1 MARRPRSAPP
11 PLDEVRTGQVQSIT
25 RALAILRAL
34 AESGDG
40 MTLSDVA
47 QMAGLP
53 ASTAHRLLTTLQQER
68 FVRFDGTAHLW
79 QVGVGAFIVG
89 NAFARTRDAVA
100 MARPYLRR
108 LMEEGGE
115 TANLY
120 LEQDGEAICM
130 AQVECR
136 QMMRA
141 IARPGGRV
149 KMHCS
154 SAGKAMLGW
163 LAEPDLARV
172 IRQHGLK
179 RFTERTVDTPSRLR
193 HDLELGRERGFA
205 VDDEEHAVG
214 LRCVASAVFDEHGQP
229 VAALS
234 LSGPGARI
242 DEARLAELG
251 ALTARIAG
259 EFSFELGGH
268 SAARLSTAP
277 AGTRA

>member
-1 MARRPRSAPP
+1 MAHRPRSSPL

-47 QMAGLP
+47 QMVGLP
-53 ASTAHRLLTTLQQER
+53 ASTTHRLLTTLQQER

-79 QVGVGAFIVG
+79 QVGVGVFIVG
-89 NAFARTRDAVA
+89 NAFARTRDAAA

-136 QMMRA
+136 QVMRA

-154 SAGKAMLGW
+154 GAGKAMLGW
-163 LAEPDLARV
+163 VPDAELTRV
-172 IRQHGLK
+172 IRQHGLT
-179 RFTERTVDTPSRLR
+179 RFTERTLDTPTRLR
-193 HDLELGRERGFA
+193 RDLELVRERGYA

-242 DEARLAELG
+242 DEARLEELG
-251 ALTARIAG
+251 MLIAKIAA
-259 EFSFELGGH
+259 EFSIELGGH
-268 SAARLSTAP
+268 SAARLSKQMTP
-277 AGTRA
+277 AST

>member
-1 MARRPRSAPP
+1 MAPRSSAARA
-11 PLDEVRTGQVQSIT
+11 EVDNAGRVQSIS

-47 QMAGLP
+47 QMVGLP

-154 SAGKAMLGW
+154 GAGKAMLGW
-163 LAEPDLARV
+163 LPEAEVTRV
-172 IRQHGLK
+172 IRQHGLT
-179 RFTERTVDTPSRLR
+179 RFTERTLDTPTRLR
-193 HDLELGRERGFA
+193 RDLEQVRQRGYA

-214 LRCVASAVFDEHGQP
+214 LRCVAAPVFDEHSQP

-251 ALTARIAG
+251 VLAARVAA
-259 EFSFELGGH
+259 EFSAELGGH
-268 SAARLSTAP
+268 SVAPRSTP
-277 AGTRA
+277 ESRSTI

>member
-1 MARRPRSAPP
+1 MARRPPGSPP
-11 PLDEVRTGQVQSIT
+11 DEARAGQVQSIG
-25 RALAILRAL
+25 RALAILKAL

-47 QMAGLP
+47 QMVGLP
-53 ASTAHRLLTTLQQER
+53 VSTAHRLLTTLQQER

-154 SAGKAMLGW
+154 GAGKAMLGW
-163 LAEPDLARV
+163 TSDAELTRV
-172 IRQHGLK
+172 VRQHGLT
-179 RFTERTVDTPSRLR
+179 RFTERTLDTPTRLR
-193 HDLELGRERGFA
+193 RDLEQVRQRGYA

-214 LRCVASAVFDEHGQP
+214 LRCVAAPVFDEHGQP

-242 DEARLAELG
+242 DETRLVELG
-251 ALTARIAG
+251 VLVARVAA
-259 EFSFELGGH
+259 EFSGEIGGH
-268 SAARLSTAP
+268 SVVAP
-277 AGTRA
+277 SMSESRPTI

>member
-1 MARRPRSAPP
+1 MLRKTNVVAAG
-11 PLDEVRTGQVQSIT
+11 EAKAGQVQSLT
-25 RALAILRAL
+25 RALAIMRAL

-47 QMAGLP
+47 QIVGLP
-53 ASTAHRLLTTLQQER
+53 PSTAHRLLTTLQQER
-68 FVRFDGTAHLW
+68 FVRFDGGSHVW
-79 QVGVGAFIVG
+79 QVGVEAFIVG
-89 NAFARTRDAVA
+89 NAFVRTRDVVG

-120 LEQDGEAICM
+120 VEQDGEVICM

-154 SAGKAMLGW
+154 GAGKAMLGW
-163 LAEPDLARV
+163 LPEAALSRI

-179 RFTERTVDTPSRLR
+179 RFTDRTLDTPTRLR
-193 HDLELGRERGFA
+193 RDLELVRRHGYA

-214 LRCVASAVFDEHGQP
+214 LRCVAAPVFDEHGQP
-229 VAALS
+229 AAALS

-242 DEARLAELG
+242 DNERLAQLG
-251 ALTARIAG
+251 ALTARIAA
-259 EFSFELGGH
+259 EFSGELGGH
-268 SAARLSTAP
+268 SAARP
-277 AGTRA
+277 GHRATVPEP